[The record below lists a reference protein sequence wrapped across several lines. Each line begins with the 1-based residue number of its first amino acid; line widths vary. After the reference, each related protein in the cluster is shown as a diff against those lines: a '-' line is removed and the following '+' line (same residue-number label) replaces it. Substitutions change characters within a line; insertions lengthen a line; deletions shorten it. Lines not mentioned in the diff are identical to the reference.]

1 MRFSY
6 SKENLSGPDAKLQR
20 LFEIVPGL
28 TSWTILIG
36 MVALSIFH
44 PFTAAIIT
52 ISFYLCWL
60 LRLLYMTLFLVLS
73 YFRLSME
80 KKTDWMA
87 RVHVI
92 DEAAGSL
99 KKPNA
104 RQGLSPKRRLSLWIH
119 RREIQKLLRSG
130 QMPAHSKDIYHLV
143 IFPVIKENAQII
155 EPALAAIST
164 QAFPPKQII
173 VAFALEERA
182 APQIHKDVHTV
193 TEKYRHYFFDCFTV
207 LHPSGIPGEARVK
220 GANVTCAA
228 RQAKEY
234 VHGRG
239 IPVEN
244 IIVSCF
250 DADTVVSRD
259 YFPCL
264 TYHFMV
270 SPNRQQVSF
279 QPIPVYHNNIWQVP
293 GFARVIETGSSFF
306 QLVEA
311 TNPEKL
317 VTFSSHSMSFKA
329 LVEVGY
335 WPVDMISDDSA
346 IFWKC
351 YIHYDGRYSVIPM
364 YVTLSMD
371 VVSAH
376 SWVETIK
383 NVYKQKRRWAWGA
396 ENFPLVMRAFLKS
409 DKIPFYD
416 RLRHAFKLYEGH
428 VSWATWA
435 FLLSIIGWMPV
446 LFARR
451 EFASSV
457 VYYNVPEI
465 ASTVFNL
472 AGLCLVV
479 SIVLSLSLLPKTT
492 IRYSRLKKAG
502 HALEWLLLP
511 VITVVFGALPA
522 LDAQTRLMT
531 ARYLEFWVTDK
542 HRKTTKNPA

>member
-6 SKENLSGPDAKLQR
+6 SKENLSAPQARLQR
-20 LFEIVPGL
+20 LFEILPGL
-28 TSWTILIG
+28 TSWAILTA
-36 MVALSIFH
+36 MVLLSIFS

-52 ISFYLCWL
+52 IAFYLCWL

-73 YFRLSME
+73 YIRLNLE
-80 KKTDWMA
+80 GTTDWMG
-87 RVHVI
+87 RVHGI
-92 DEAAGSL
+92 DHSADYL
-99 KKPNA
+99 KILNA
-104 RQGLSPKRRLSLWIH
+104 RHGLLTFKQRFSVWLH
-119 RREIQKLLRSG
+119 RRELRKLTRSSRL
-130 QMPAHSKDIYHLV
+130 PPSSKDIYHLV
-143 IFPVIKENAQII
+143 IFPILKENAQII
-155 EPALAAIST
+155 GAAVEAVSR
-164 QAFPPKQII
+164 QLFRPKQII
-173 VAFALEERA
+173 VVFALEKRA
-182 APQIHKDVHTV
+182 AQEIKNDVHAIAQ
-193 TEKYRHYFFDCFTV
+193 KYHSHFLDCFTV
-207 LHPSGIPGEARVK
+207 LHPDEVPGEARVK

-228 RQAKEY
+228 RKAKEY
-234 VHGRG
+234 IEANN
-239 IPVEN
+239 IPLEN
-244 IIVSCF
+244 VICSCF
-250 DADTVVSRD
+250 DADTVVSKH
-259 YFPCL
+259 YFSCL

-270 SPNRQQVSF
+270 TPDRQRASF

-306 QLVEA
+306 QLIEA

-351 YIHYDGRYSVIPM
+351 YVHYDGHYRVIPM

-371 VVSAH
+371 VACADNWWNTV
-376 SWVETIK
+376 K
-383 NVYKQKRRWAWGA
+383 NVYKQKRRWAWGV
-396 ENFPLVMRAFLKS
+396 ENFPLVMRAFLGS
-409 DKIPFYD
+409 DKIPLYD
-416 RLRHAFKLYEGH
+416 KLRHGFKLFEGH
-428 VSWATWA
+428 ISWATWG

-465 ASTVFNL
+465 ANTIFNL
-472 AGLCLVV
+472 ASLCLVT

-492 IRYSRLKKAG
+492 IRYSGFKKLG
-502 HALEWLLLP
+502 HALEWLMIP
-511 VITVVFGALPA
+511 VILVIFGALPA
-522 LDAQTRLMT
+522 LDAQTRLMR

-542 HRKTTKNPA
+542 HRKK